1 MSKLLMVGII
11 ILGIIIV
18 NLVEWILDY
27 IFEGLLGEQGLMITL
42 VLEDLC
48 IVGFFLFV
56 FGIIR

>member
-1 MSKLLMVGII
+1 MVGII

-27 IFEGLLGEQGLMITL
+27 IFEGLLGEEGLMITL